1 MRPRQIPN
9 HFENRWGI
17 RWPCEGQRSRLR
29 NEGRGKGVPKGAYR
43 STLGNRPIWAWITA
57 TLSKGH
63 RKSRRFLHDSSVYRE
78 AFPPAGTERHC
89 FFVNLTRN
97 VVLSY
102 RKGKVSLI
110 WLGYRRAVSW
120 GFLGNRPFL
129 AVSQTVWKAWT
140 FTRHGWLLLGTSE
153 WTNFMRWNISYFFGY
168 FRFEVPV
175 RFDSS
180 YSACWLFFFFL
191 TNIIYG

>member
-9 HFENRWGI
+9 YFENRWSI

-29 NEGRGKGVPKGAYR
+29 KEGRGKGVPKGAYR

-78 AFPPAGTERHC
+78 AFPPAGIERHC

-97 VVLSY
+97 VVLPY

-140 FTRHGWLLLGTSE
+140 FTRHGRLLLGISE
-153 WTNFMRWNISYFFGY
+153 WTNFMTEMEHFVFFWI
-168 FRFEVPV
+168 FQIW
-175 RFDSS
+175 SS
-180 YSACWLFFFFL
+180 CSVWFVLLCLLIIFSFFFF
-191 TNIIYG
+191 N

>member
-9 HFENRWGI
+9 HFENRWSI

-29 NEGRGKGVPKGAYR
+29 KEGRRKGVPKGAYR

-97 VVLSY
+97 VVLPY

-120 GFLGNRPFL
+120 GFLGNRLFL

-140 FTRHGWLLLGTSE
+140 FTRHGRLLLGRPE
-153 WTNFMRWNISYFFGY
+153 WTNFMTEMEHFVFFWI
-168 FRFEVPV
+168 FQIW
-175 RFDSS
+175 SS
-180 YSACWLFFFFL
+180 CSVWFVLLCLLIFFC
-191 TNIIYG
+191 